1 MIFHKFSISI
11 ISSKPHSDRSHHES
25 PFWQYFNDDS
35 VSDTFDISACMWR
48 SISTTCNTDYKK
60 CCKHLG
66 KKLAAAPSAVD
77 LTRVFEYIE
86 KFKREETTEK
96 ISSFGQ
102 ISFETCETLSP
113 SELDLQR
120 LLRKRTQSAYS
131 IYEVTGQQ
139 ATKTDFT
146 AGL

>member
-1 MIFHKFSISI
+1 MKVQSGNILKMTRYLI
-11 ISSKPHSDRSHHES
+11 HSTYLH
-25 PFWQYFNDDS
+25 
-35 VSDTFDISACMWR
+35 ACGALYLPPVTLT
-48 SISTTCNTDYKK
+48 IK

-86 KFKREETTEK
+86 KFKREATTEK

-139 ATKTDFT
+139 AKKADFT